1 MKKLALTLSL
11 LLALSLSGCAKVPTA
26 AETDFFKY
34 DTKTGY
40 TCSAVPFG
48 SSLDEVEDVFGT
60 KLQVLAEN
68 PGASVFPYTLY
79 GTEKAVSV
87 ADCVGTLETQFD
99 EDGKLF
105 SLTFADLQTDE
116 TSDAHFEDVC
126 SRLTK
131 SFGKPIVETNNGVG
145 TQYLEWQDK
154 KSGTALSVSFVEA
167 NAGGPSLLI
176 TVFEKEK
183 LVENGADE
191 WNAVPFRRD
200 I

>member
-11 LLALSLSGCAKVPTA
+11 ILALSLFGCAKAPA

-40 TCSAVPFG
+40 TCAAAPFG
-48 SSLDEVEDVFGT
+48 SSTDEVENIFGT

-68 PGASVFPYTLY
+68 PGSSGFPYTLY
-79 GTEKAVSV
+79 ESDTALSV
-87 ADCVGTLETQFD
+87 ADCVGTLEAQFD

-116 TSDAHFEDVC
+116 TSDAHFEDIR

-131 SFGKPIVETNNGVG
+131 SFGKPIIETDNGVG
-145 TQYLEWQDK
+145 TRYLEWQDK

-167 NAGGPSLLI
+167 NAGGSSLLI

-183 LVENGADE
+183 LVENGMDE
-191 WNAVPFRRD
+191 WSEVPFRRD